1 MFGRLFRLWSVVR
14 TDVRL
19 LWFALRHPGAPWW
32 LAPAA
37 LLLVGYVVSPI
48 DLIPDFIPVIGWV
61 DDIVLVPLALHFLL
75 RALPERVREDA
86 RFAAARRQVSPTG
99 PSGR

>member
-14 TDVRL
+14 NDVRL
-19 LWFALRHPGAPWW
+19 LWFALRHPDKPWW
-32 LAPAA
+32 LAPAT

-48 DLIPDFIPVIGWV
+48 DLIPDVIPVIGWV
-61 DDIVLVPLALHFLL
+61 DDIVLVPFALHMLL

-86 RFAAARRQVSPTG
+86 RFAAARPVKPAGQ
-99 PSGR
+99 SGR

>member
-1 MFGRLFRLWSVVR
+1 MFVRLFRLWSVVR
-14 TDVRL
+14 NDVRL
-19 LWFALRHPGAPWW
+19 LWFALRHPEAPWW
-32 LAPAA
+32 LMPAA

-48 DLIPDFIPVIGWV
+48 DLIPDVIPVIGWV
-61 DDIVLVPLALHFLL
+61 DDIVLVPLALHALL

-86 RFAAARRQVSPTG
+86 RSAAARRVR

>member
-14 TDVRL
+14 NDVRL
-19 LWFALRHPGAPWW
+19 LWFALRHPAAPWW
-32 LAPAA
+32 LVPAA
-37 LLLVGYVVSPI
+37 LLLGAYVASPI
-48 DLIPDFIPVIGWV
+48 DLIPDVIPVLGWI
-61 DDIVLVPLALHFLL
+61 DDIVLVPFALHMLL

-86 RFAAARRQVSPTG
+86 RVAAARRVR

>member
-14 TDVRL
+14 NDVRL
-19 LWFALRHPGAPWW
+19 LWFALRHPEAPWW

-48 DLIPDFIPVIGWV
+48 DLIPDFIPIIGWL
-61 DDIVLVPLALHFLL
+61 DDIVLVPLALHALL

-86 RFAAARRQVSPTG
+86 RFAAARRVR
-99 PSGR
+99 PSGQ